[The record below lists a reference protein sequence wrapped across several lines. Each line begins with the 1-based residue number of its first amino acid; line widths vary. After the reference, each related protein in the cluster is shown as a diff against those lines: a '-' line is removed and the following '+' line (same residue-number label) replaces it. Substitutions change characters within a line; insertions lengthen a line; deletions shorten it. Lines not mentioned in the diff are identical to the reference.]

1 MLFHLIM
8 LDLRP
13 YIIVE
18 DKDFRVLMNYLKIH
32 DSIQEIEKLI
42 DDVHTFKMYALYNK
56 SLMRFVIVVLYVT
69 HGVLTLTV

>member
-1 MLFHLIM
+1 M

-32 DSIQEIEKLI
+32 DSIQEIKKLI